1 MRRTGTAVGERYSS
15 YCETETFNA
24 SCPTDHVILMTHAR
38 YGRMQLSRCV
48 RMDYGHIGCAADVIE
63 AADWR
68 CSGRRRCKVRVPD
81 AEFAKNKP
89 CPDDLKPYLEAAYV
103 CVRGDSRYKSTTKSP
118 KTNSPYMEVINVDY
132 LKRAHDCHIG
142 GIMLRRHF
150 VHSPTIYTALCPLYC
165 VSRCKTRIPT
175 VAEIADRTVYDALI
189 NHHLD
194 DNIVPYVRTSQ
205 QHKQHGNVIK
215 KTRYSK

>member
-1 MRRTGTAVGERYSS
+1 MRQNDQMHMFFSPLTGNLGESIYPVASCDCNTDRHCLFQGAAGDERFSS

-48 RMDYGHIGCAADVIE
+48 KMDYGHIGCASDVIE

-81 AEFAKNKP
+81 AEFARNKP

-103 CVRGDSRYKSTTKSP
+103 CVRG
-118 KTNSPYMEVINVDY
+118 II
-132 LKRAHDCHIG
+132 LLFLQA
-142 GIMLRRHF
+142 
-150 VHSPTIYTALCPLYC
+150 
-165 VSRCKTRIPT
+165 
-175 VAEIADRTVYDALI
+175 
-189 NHHLD
+189 
-194 DNIVPYVRTSQ
+194 
-205 QHKQHGNVIK
+205 
-215 KTRYSK
+215 

>member
-1 MRRTGTAVGERYSS
+1 MIAGAASGERFSS

-24 SCPTDHVILMTHAR
+24 SCPADHVILMTHAR

-48 RMDYGHIGCAADVIE
+48 KMDYGHIGCASDVTE

-103 CVRGDSRYKSTTKSP
+103 CVRGD
-118 KTNSPYMEVINVDY
+118 E
-132 LKRAHDCHIG
+132 
-142 GIMLRRHF
+142 
-150 VHSPTIYTALCPLYC
+150 
-165 VSRCKTRIPT
+165 
-175 VAEIADRTVYDALI
+175 
-189 NHHLD
+189 
-194 DNIVPYVRTSQ
+194 
-205 QHKQHGNVIK
+205 
-215 KTRYSK
+215 